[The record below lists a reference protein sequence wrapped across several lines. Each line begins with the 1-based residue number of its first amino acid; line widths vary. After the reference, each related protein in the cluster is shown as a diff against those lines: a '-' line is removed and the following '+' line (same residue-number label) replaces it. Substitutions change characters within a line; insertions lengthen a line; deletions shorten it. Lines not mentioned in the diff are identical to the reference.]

1 MELIRW
7 TTRQRYTGK
16 GLEVVMKKI
25 LVLIL
30 SVILVFSLIS
40 CGSNENSEEWNN
52 AAESE
57 DMAYTTDDST
67 TDVGGVEYSK
77 DMDRNEEASAPETG
91 TVFESERKIIKS
103 ASMEI
108 QTLEYELAIQRL
120 TDKVNGIG
128 GYVESS
134 NVRGRALDDK
144 HSSRSAHYTL
154 RIPEHQ
160 FLQFMSDM
168 NSIGT
173 IIQKNS
179 YGDDITSQYYDT
191 DAHMKTLKIQE
202 ERLLDILRK
211 AEKIEDIIT
220 LERELSN
227 IRYQIEGLQGN
238 LKRWDNLVSYST
250 LTVSIYE
257 VEEII
262 KVEEPPKTLGQK
274 ISQRFTDSLEDITD
288 FFEDLAVFG
297 IGSLPLLIVYLPLLL
312 VVALIIRKM
321 IRIFRPVELKVE
333 DDSDKKN
340 QS

>member
-1 MELIRW
+1 
-7 TTRQRYTGK
+7 
-16 GLEVVMKKI
+16 MKKI
-25 LVLIL
+25 LVLML

-40 CGSNENSEEWNN
+40 CGSNDNSAEWNMN
-52 AAESE
+52 TEASVDMSYNDEYETNDAA
-57 DMAYTTDDST
+57 DF
-67 TDVGGVEYSK
+67 GGVEATKAMEST
-77 DMDRNEEASAPETG
+77 EEGRAPQTN
-91 TVFESERKIIKS
+91 TVIESDRKIIKS

-120 TDKVNGIG
+120 TDKVRGIG

-134 NVRGRALDDK
+134 NVRGRAVDDK
-144 HSSRSAHYTL
+144 YSTRSAHYTL
-154 RIPEHQ
+154 RIPEQQ
-160 FLQFMSDM
+160 FMQFMSDM
-168 NSIGT
+168 NTIGT
-173 IIQKNS
+173 IIQENS
-179 YGDDITSQYYDT
+179 YGEDITSQYFDT

-202 ERLLDILRK
+202 ERLLEILRK

-257 VEEII
+257 VQEII

-274 ISQRFTDSLEDITD
+274 ISQKFTESLDDIKD

-312 VVALIIRKM
+312 VAALIIRKI
-321 IRIFRPVELKVE
+321 IRILKPVEIKSIDKPE
-333 DDSDKKN
+333 DKN

>member
-1 MELIRW
+1 
-7 TTRQRYTGK
+7 
-16 GLEVVMKKI
+16 MKKI
-25 LVLIL
+25 LVLML

-40 CGSNENSEEWNN
+40 CGSNDNSAKWNMNTAEN
-52 AAESE
+52 AE
-57 DMAYTTDDST
+57 MAYSDEYTTDDAT
-67 TDVGGVEYSK
+67 TEVGGVEYSK
-77 DMDRNEEASAPETG
+77 EMDRNEEASAPEAG
-91 TVFESERKIIKS
+91 SVFESERKIIKS

-108 QTLEYELAIQRL
+108 QTLQYELAIQRL
-120 TDKVNGIG
+120 TDKVKGIG

-134 NVRGRALDDK
+134 NVRGRAMDDK

-154 RIPEHQ
+154 RIPEQQ
-160 FLQFMSDM
+160 FIQFMSDM

-173 IIQKNS
+173 IIQENS

-257 VEEII
+257 VQEII

-274 ISQRFTDSLEDITD
+274 ISQKFTESLDDIKD

-312 VVALIIRKM
+312 VAALIIRKI
-321 IRIFRPVELKVE
+321 IRIFRPIESKVE

>member
-1 MELIRW
+1 
-7 TTRQRYTGK
+7 
-16 GLEVVMKKI
+16 MKKI
-25 LVLIL
+25 LVLML

-40 CGSNENSEEWNN
+40 CGSNENSAEWNMN
-52 AAESE
+52 TAESD
-57 DMAYTTDDST
+57 DMAYSEEYTTDD
-67 TDVGGVEYSK
+67 VGGVNYSK
-77 DMDRNEEASAPETG
+77 GMDRNEEASAPEVG

-120 TDKVNGIG
+120 TDKVKAIG

-144 HSSRSAHYTL
+144 YSTRSAHYTL
-154 RIPEHQ
+154 RIPEQQ
-160 FLQFMSDM
+160 FMQFMSDM

-173 IIQKNS
+173 IIQENS
-179 YGDDITSQYYDT
+179 YGDDITSQYFDT
-191 DAHMKTLKIQE
+191 EAHMKTLKIQE

-257 VEEII
+257 VQEII

-274 ISQRFTDSLEDITD
+274 ISQKFTESLEDIKD

-297 IGSLPLLIVYLPLLL
+297 IGSLPLLIVYLPMLL
-312 VVALIIRKM
+312 VAALIIRKI
-321 IRIFRPVELKVE
+321 IRIFRPVEVKVE
-333 DDSDKKN
+333 DESDKKN

>member
-1 MELIRW
+1 MEMELIRW
-7 TTRQRYTGK
+7 TTRQRYIGK
-16 GLEVVMKKI
+16 RLEVVMKKI
-25 LVLIL
+25 LVLML

-40 CGSNENSEEWNN
+40 CGSNENSANWNMNTADDAASSEE
-52 AAESE
+52 
-57 DMAYTTDDST
+57 YTTNDST

-77 DMDRNEEASAPETG
+77 DMDRNEEASAPEAG

-120 TDKVNGIG
+120 TDKVKGIG

-134 NVRGRALDDK
+134 NVRGRAMDDK

-154 RIPEHQ
+154 RIPEQQ

-173 IIQKNS
+173 IIQENS

-227 IRYQIEGLQGN
+227 IRYQ
-238 LKRWDNLVSYST
+238 
-250 LTVSIYE
+250 
-257 VEEII
+257 
-262 KVEEPPKTLGQK
+262 LG
-274 ISQRFTDSLEDITD
+274 
-288 FFEDLAVFG
+288 V
-297 IGSLPLLIVYLPLLL
+297 
-312 VVALIIRKM
+312 
-321 IRIFRPVELKVE
+321 
-333 DDSDKKN
+333 
-340 QS
+340 

>member
-1 MELIRW
+1 
-7 TTRQRYTGK
+7 
-16 GLEVVMKKI
+16 MKKI
-25 LVLIL
+25 LVLML

-40 CGSNENSEEWNN
+40 CGSNDNSAEWNMN
-52 AAESE
+52 TEASVDMSYNDEYETNDAA
-57 DMAYTTDDST
+57 DF
-67 TDVGGVEYSK
+67 GGVEATKAMEST
-77 DMDRNEEASAPETG
+77 EEGRAPQVG
-91 TVFESERKIIKS
+91 TVIESDRKIIKS

-120 TDKVNGIG
+120 TDKVRGIG

-134 NVRGRALDDK
+134 NVRGRAVDDK
-144 HSSRSAHYTL
+144 YSTRSAHYTL
-154 RIPEHQ
+154 RIPEQQ
-160 FLQFMSDM
+160 FMQFMSDM
-168 NSIGT
+168 NTIGT
-173 IIQKNS
+173 IIQENS
-179 YGDDITSQYYDT
+179 YGEDITSQYFDT

-202 ERLLDILRK
+202 ERLLEILRK

-257 VEEII
+257 VQEII

-274 ISQRFTDSLEDITD
+274 ISQKFTESLDDIKD

-312 VVALIIRKM
+312 VAALIIRKI
-321 IRIFRPVELKVE
+321 IRILKPVEIKSIDKPE
-333 DDSDKKN
+333 DKN

>member
-1 MELIRW
+1 
-7 TTRQRYTGK
+7 
-16 GLEVVMKKI
+16 MKKI
-25 LVLIL
+25 LVLML

-40 CGSNENSEEWNN
+40 CGSNENSANWNMNTADDAASSEE
-52 AAESE
+52 
-57 DMAYTTDDST
+57 YTTNDST

-77 DMDRNEEASAPETG
+77 DMDRNEEASAPEAG

-120 TDKVNGIG
+120 TDKVKGIG

-134 NVRGRALDDK
+134 NVRGRAMDDK

-154 RIPEHQ
+154 RIPEQQ

-173 IIQKNS
+173 IIQENS

-257 VEEII
+257 VQEII

-274 ISQRFTDSLEDITD
+274 ISQKFTESLDDIKD

-312 VVALIIRKM
+312 IAALIIRKI